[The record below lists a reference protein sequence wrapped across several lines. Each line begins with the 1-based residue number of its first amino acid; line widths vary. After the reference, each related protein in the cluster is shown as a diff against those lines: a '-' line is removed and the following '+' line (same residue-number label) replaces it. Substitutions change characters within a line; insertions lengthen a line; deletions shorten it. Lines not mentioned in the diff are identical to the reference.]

1 MTPLPDNVG
10 ERFYARGL
18 SFGPQIM
25 TRFLPVTARPAGP
38 CRPTQ
43 IGLHSAL
50 RESLDGLLTLMGGQ
64 LRRAPKFHSTGLCSL
79 ASIVGASMDQLALEL
94 GQTAQHGQH

>member
-64 LRRAPKFHSTGLCSL
+64 LHRAPEFNATGPRSL
-79 ASIVGASMDQLALEL
+79 AAIISAGAPGGSH
-94 GQTAQHGQH
+94 AQPSL